1 MRNGVLSLAG
11 WALAIALAATPL
23 YAGGTEEGAQGGESA
38 AAMAAEGSDIV
49 KVVGRYTV
57 RESWLSPPTASQV
70 GITSFQEAPMLAAM
84 VQAGD
89 LPPVEDR
96 LPDDPLV
103 LEPYSEVGKYGGE
116 LRVARTGPGDYGD
129 MHRGAKTFLFRADPT
144 LNEIIPYGAK
154 GYELSAD
161 RTVLTFYLRE
171 GMKWSDG
178 MPFTTADFMWVYD
191 NLFQNPDIPSQRI
204 RWSLGGELS
213 KWEAVDDY
221 TLRMTYPAPLTPTYL
236 VPLLNFHRTR
246 QGNIYTPVH
255 YVEQFHADFNPQAE
269 ELAKEEGFENWIAH
283 LSARMSTAPTEP
295 YPQPKLSAW
304 VMESRDSTGKF
315 SVRNPYFFAVDSAG
329 NQLPYIDS
337 LRAVYFADKQVAI
350 LNMMQGKVDVGGRLM
365 DPSSF
370 ALYKQNEEVG
380 GYNVREWQDTKT
392 SRVIF
397 MSNMNHPDPVK
408 GPVITDKR
416 FRQALS
422 LALNRPEINEFVFLG
437 LATPAQYTVDPG
449 AAFYDEAWAGSYAD
463 YDPEEAKAILD
474 GMGMTD
480 RDGDGWREAPG
491 GEEFIL
497 NLRPHT
503 SSVLGT
509 MGDNIAEL
517 TRTYWEEIGIRI
529 NFKQIAQELQWELLQ
544 ANELDILVWVSEMY
558 MPSRLSSPPPFGLDV
573 IMYST
578 EWRKWYA
585 HQAWVDGGREGD
597 EPAMGAEPPPE
608 WKQWIDDWHAWVD
621 APNAEEFNR
630 IGTRVWAFQAE
641 NLPVIGTVAKAVRPI
656 IVNNRINNVPDVLPF
671 SFESFLW
678 VQTLPAQWYID
689 E

>member
-1 MRNGVLSLAG
+1 MQRRLLLLAG
-11 WALAIALAATPL
+11 LVLGIAMTATPL
-23 YAGGTEEGAQGGESA
+23 FAGGEEEGSSGGTA
-38 AAMAAEGSDIV
+38 AAMAATGSDIV

-70 GITSFQEAPMLAAM
+70 GITTFQEAPMLAAM

-116 LRVARTGPGDYGD
+116 LRVARTGPTDYGD
-129 MHRGAKTFLFRADPT
+129 MFRGAKTFLFRADPT
-144 LNEIIPYGAK
+144 LNEIIPHGAK
-154 GYELSAD
+154 GYELSDD

-178 MPFTTADFMWVYD
+178 MPFTTADFMWIYD
-191 NLFQNPDIPSQRI
+191 NVWQNPDIPSQSI
-204 RWSLGGELS
+204 RWSLNGELS

-221 TLRMTYPAPLTPTYL
+221 TLSMTFPAPLTPTFL

-255 YVEQFHADFNPQAE
+255 YAEQFHADFNPKAE
-269 ELAKEEGFENWIAH
+269 EMAKAEGFENWIAH
-283 LSARMSTAPTEP
+283 FNARIPTPPSEP
-295 YPQPKLSAW
+295 YVQPKLAAW
-304 VMESRDSTGKF
+304 VLESRDSTGKF

-329 NQLPYIDS
+329 NQLPYIDTF
-337 LRAVYFADKQVAI
+337 RAIFFADKQVAI
-350 LNMMQGKVDVGGRLM
+350 LNMMQGKVDIGGRLM
-365 DPSSF
+365 DPGSF

-380 GYNVREWQDTKT
+380 GYNLREWQDTKT

-397 MSNMNHPDPVK
+397 MPNLNSTDEVK
-408 GPVITDKR
+408 GPVLADKR

-422 LALNRPEINEFVFLG
+422 LAINRQEINEFVFLG
-437 LATPAQYTVDPG
+437 LATPAQYTTDSG
-449 AAFYDEAWAGSYAD
+449 AAFYDEAWSQSYAA
-463 YDPEEAKAILD
+463 YDPEGAKAKLD
-474 GMGMTD
+474 EMGMTD

-497 NLRPHT
+497 DLRPHT

-509 MGDNIAEL
+509 MGDNISEL
-517 TRTYWEEIGIRI
+517 VRTYWEEIGINI
-529 NFKQIAQELQWELLQ
+529 NYKQIAQELQSQLLL
-544 ANELDILVWVSEMY
+544 ANELDVVIFVAEHY
-558 MPSRLSSPPPFGLDV
+558 MPSRLSSPPPFGHDV
-573 IMYST
+573 IIYST
-578 EWRKWYA
+578 EWRKWYV
-585 HQAWVDGGREGD
+585 HQRWVDGGRQGD
-597 EPAMGAEPPPE
+597 EPLMGTEPPPE
-608 WKQWIDDWHAWVD
+608 WKQWLDDWHAWVD
-621 APNAEEFNR
+621 APNDAEFNR
-630 IGTRVWAFQAE
+630 IGAKVWAFQAE
-641 NLPVIGTVAKAVRPI
+641 ELPIIGTVAKAVRPI
-656 IVNNRINNVPDVLPF
+656 IINNRIRNVPDVLPF

-678 VQTLPAQWYID
+678 VQTVPAQWYID